1 MTKTDSPL
9 PPKTLGDKS
18 RGTLNNDLLMD
29 LDNITFDLQNTHS
42 TEAKYNRCTQIVK
55 ADYWQLRTKPDIEV
69 VTAEHWKKT
78 DFGNLMK
85 IHSLSVAQPEE
96 LQEPEVPIM
105 GGGSHHVEL
114 VVNQKKGISVK
125 GGKKGKGLPCM
136 TVMSLRDYFKNL
148 SKTKNLSNVQTETT
162 SSPKRKLKENFSSP
176 SKKQRFM
183 TKYEPGGL
191 KLDAKPESVT
201 SLKVTAPSGS

>member
-1 MTKTDSPL
+1 MARGGNKRRRESIMTKTDSPM

-85 IHSLSVAQPEE
+85 IHSLSVAQPDE
-96 LQEPEVPIM
+96 LQEPEVPNM
-105 GGGSHHVEL
+105 GGRRRHVDITTGGL
-114 VVNQKKGISVK
+114 VVNHKKGISVK
-125 GGKKGKGLPCM
+125 VLKKVCRQYGKQQDVNTLCRSSRPR
-136 TVMSLRDYFKNL
+136 VVRLDPLRHDQL
-148 SKTKNLSNVQTETT
+148 LI
-162 SSPKRKLKENFSSP
+162 L
-176 SKKQRFM
+176 
-183 TKYEPGGL
+183 
-191 KLDAKPESVT
+191 A
-201 SLKVTAPSGS
+201 